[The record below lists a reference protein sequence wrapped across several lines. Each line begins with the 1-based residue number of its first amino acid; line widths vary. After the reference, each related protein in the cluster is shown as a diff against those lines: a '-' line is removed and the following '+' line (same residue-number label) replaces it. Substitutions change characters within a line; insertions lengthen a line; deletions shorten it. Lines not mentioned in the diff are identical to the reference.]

1 MAGNISLHKS
11 KDLVWKDKWGRIITK
26 VSVVVMLVVIQ
37 VAALVERG
45 HSKCEC
51 LVAGT
56 RLWVEAECVCRGRG
70 GT

>member
-1 MAGNISLHKS
+1 MSERLGAGDEEVNE
-11 KDLVWKDKWGRIITK
+11 
-26 VSVVVMLVVIQ
+26 VIQ

-45 HSKCEC
+45 HNTCEC

-56 RLWVEAECVCRGRG
+56 RVVRGSECVCRGRG